1 MKKTLF
7 TLVTCVCLYFL
18 CSAAAFANTVS
29 VGLSATLASATSVSV
44 VATEINS
51 HLNTDPADDTWGT
64 PVTISSGS
72 NASGTLNFANHPMV
86 EDPTYHFFSTGYYY
100 AIEVAPVAGGW
111 AGPTAI
117 SYIAGANDIGQHA
130 TIAFAK
136 CVYNPAAPSQPN
148 EVNISASTPMTTK
161 YSLNAI
167 PASLRS
173 IPVSNISGG
182 WLRMYVGIASDGT
195 ISGVTPFTAATPS
208 GTYTGT
214 LTISY
219 TGA

>member
-7 TLVTCVCLYFL
+7 TLVTCACVYFL
-18 CSAAAFANTVS
+18 CSAAAFANIVG
-29 VGLSATLASATSVSV
+29 VGLSANLTSATTVSV

-64 PVTISSGS
+64 PVTISSGTTT
-72 NASGTLNFANHPMV
+72 NGTLNFAGHSMV
-86 EDPTYHFFSTGYYY
+86 EDPTYHFFTTGYYY

-111 AGPTAI
+111 SGPIALAYTAG
-117 SYIAGANDIGQHA
+117 SNDIGQHA

-136 CVYNPAAPSQPN
+136 CVYNTTTGKGVDNDLQ
-148 EVNISASTPMTTK
+148 ASTPMTAK
-161 YSLNAI
+161 YSLNSL
-167 PASLRS
+167 PAAVRS
-173 IPVSNISGG
+173 IPVTVITGG
-182 WLRMYVGIASDGT
+182 WLRMYVGLATDGT
-195 ISGVTPFTAATPS
+195 VTNVTPFTAGTPG

-214 LTISY
+214 LTITY